1 MDRIVFFDGVC
12 NLCNGTV
19 QFILDRDPAGLF
31 RFAPLQSD
39 LATRMLG
46 ERGVVVDGN
55 EPDSVLLLE
64 GDRVYARSDAV
75 LGITR
80 HLSGAWPLLAIF
92 AVAPRFLRDAVYR
105 FVARHRYRW
114 FGRTDA
120 CRVPTPALRARFLA

>member
-46 ERGVVVDGN
+46 ERGVEVDRN

-75 LGITR
+75 VRITR
-80 HLSGAWPLLAIF
+80 HLTGAWPLLATF
-92 AVAPRFLRDAVYR
+92 AVVPRFLRDAIYR